1 MLSIPLCVFSKP
13 QSMCS
18 RKRCVVEHRG
28 FEPLTSTLPVLRA
41 PNCANAPLPAYCT
54 IPYGACQSI
63 NENLPDR
70 RKGAHM
76 VVSEPRKQIAILS
89 AVHDCADILCV
100 LLGNIDV
107 RDLFNTAEEGVGIDL
122 ADQVAVFTE

>member
-1 MLSIPLCVFSKP
+1 M
-13 QSMCS
+13 
-18 RKRCVVEHRG
+18 VEHRG